1 MADELLDLI
10 REVSVQSGDRPAVI
24 QAGGGPDRVI
34 SWGELFRSAAAVRAA
49 AEARRGEEGGGP
61 GPAAL
66 LLAGNDPRI
75 VPLLFGLI
83 GKNGALPINPMLP
96 VDACV
101 HLLRESGASELIFD
115 PADPA
120 LSARGREVAARA
132 GGRVRLIPAPDA
144 FQASGADLPRAS
156 GAGRLL
162 IHTSGS
168 TGSPR
173 IAQHEVGRLVGVTD
187 AWAAT
192 LYGDHPVLLS
202 LAPLF
207 SAAGLLGGIVFCARR
222 GGTLIIPGG
231 AGPACPEFQRDLP
244 RILRDHGPE
253 MILAIPPVLRRM
265 GPLSP
270 LLRGRLRAVV
280 SGGMLLSDP
289 AGVEIS
295 GQFGVPYH
303 HLYASSEMSVMSV
316 TTYLPDGHVLGRM
329 RPEVVSVRVE
339 DPDTGAPCP
348 TGEAGELR
356 VSSPLL
362 PTEGPY
368 AAPRPQ
374 DMGRSGFRTGDF
386 GLIDETGRLILTG
399 RMSDLVKYNGRRVP
413 MLPVEEAAHRLTGL
427 PCACV
432 QGPDPDS
439 GEAISLFIEGAPPED
454 LMTRLRGLLPDPACA
469 PRRVIPLDRLPLAG
483 LGKPDRS
490 ALTRISHQ
498 RIAEE
503 LLEAAGVSGTVLVAG
518 TLRSGLTLEVR
529 SEATTE
535 RVMAAFRGAFGSV
548 QVRPVQDD

>member
-1 MADELLDLI
+1 MADDLLDMI
-10 REVSVQSGDRPAVI
+10 REVSVLSGDRPALI
-24 QAGGGPDRVI
+24 RAGGGPDRVI
-34 SWGELFRSAAAVRAA
+34 SWEELSRSAAAVRAA
-49 AEARRGEEGGGP
+49 AGVRGGT

-75 VPLLFGLI
+75 VPLIFGLI
-83 GKNGALPINPMLP
+83 GKNGALPISPLLP
-96 VDACV
+96 VDACA

-115 PADPA
+115 PDDAA

-132 GGRVRLIPAPDA
+132 GGRVRLVPAPDA
-144 FQASGADLPRAS
+144 FEATRAEPPRAS

-173 IAQHEVGRLVGVTD
+173 IAQHEAGRLLGVTD
-187 AWAAT
+187 AWAAP

-207 SAAGLLGGIVFCARR
+207 SAAGLLGGILFCARR

-265 GPLSP
+265 SPLSP
-270 LLRGRLRAVV
+270 LMRGRLRALI

-289 AGVEIS
+289 AGAEIS

-303 HLYASSEMSVMSV
+303 HFYASSEMSVMSV
-316 TTYLPDGHVLGRM
+316 TTYLPDGRVIGRT
-329 RPEVVSVRVE
+329 RPEMISVRIE

-348 TGEAGELR
+348 TGEAGEVR

-362 PTEGPY
+362 PADGPY
-368 AAPRPQ
+368 LAPRPQ
-374 DMGRSGFRTGDF
+374 DMGMDGFRTGDF

-399 RMSDLVKYNGRRVP
+399 RVTDLVKYNGRRVA

-439 GEAISLFIEGAPPED
+439 GEAISLLIEGAPPED
-454 LMTRLRGLLPDPACA
+454 LMTRLRELLPDPACA
-469 PRRVIPLDRLPLAG
+469 PRRVIRLDRLPLAG

-503 LLEAAGVSGTVLVAG
+503 LLEAAGVAGGVLVTG
-518 TLRSGLTLEVR
+518 TLRSGLTIEVR

-535 RVMAAFRGAFGSV
+535 RIMAALRGAFGSV
-548 QVRPVQDD
+548 QVRPHPDV